1 MNTLDSL
8 ALAPYHLS
16 PEDIAWVKKTRDGLS
31 AEDKIAQI
39 FCSMSLR
46 DDPAAMKDILRR
58 KPGGMLRYMG
68 PDFEAAWQATRI
80 AVETSEIPLLI
91 AGDLEGGAYGQ
102 PYFSPVLNQ
111 IGVAACN
118 DSAVSESVADVLAR
132 EGRAMGYNWSYTPV
146 VDINA
151 KFRSAIVG
159 TRSYGSN
166 IETIIREAT
175 THIATLQKNG
185 VAATAKHWPGE
196 GYDDRDQ
203 HLVTTIN
210 PLSFEEWDA
219 SYGKIYRTM
228 INAGVMSVM
237 SAHIALPSW
246 VRKKFPDCGIEAFR
260 PGSVSKLLN
269 HDLLR
274 GELGFNGV
282 VVSDATPMA
291 GFTSWAERETMTPE
305 VIENGCD
312 MFLFGF
318 PDQRDL
324 ALLMKGLRE
333 GRLSEQ
339 RLEDAVT
346 RVLGLKAALG
356 LHKKTVDELLPPIDK
371 VRATLRS
378 SGNLATTA
386 AAAKKT
392 ITLIK
397 DTKSILPLSVEKH
410 KRIVVVSEGIKSL
423 LPGSELRNLNLV
435 TDGLKARGFEVRQY
449 DATQPPPSPLDTDLV
464 LYLIAQESMFSL
476 SHIYIDWRNLHGGI
490 FQALMRFWCDVPT
503 VMVSFGQMYY
513 LYDAPRVPTYINAY
527 TALPTVQT
535 ALVRKLVGEEA
546 FEGVSPVDAFCGLE
560 DARY

>member
-1 MNTLDSL
+1 MLEKL
-8 ALAPYHLS
+8 AFAPFNLAAD
-16 PEDIAWVKKTRDGLS
+16 DIAWVKKTRDALTT
-31 AEDKIAQI
+31 ERKIAQI

-46 DDPAAMKDILRR
+46 DDPAAIGDIVSRQ
-58 KPGGMLRYMG
+58 PGGVLRYMG
-68 PDFEAAWQATRI
+68 PNLDAAWQATRSAI
-80 AVETSEIPLLI
+80 EASEIPLLI

-118 DSAVSESVADVLAR
+118 DPALSEGIADVLAR
-132 EGRAMGYNWSYTPV
+132 EGAAMGYNWSFTPV

-166 IETIIREAT
+166 VETIIREAT
-175 THIATLQKNG
+175 AHIQSLQKNG

-210 PLSFEEWDA
+210 PLSFDEWEK
-219 SYGKIYRTM
+219 SFGRIYRSM
-228 INAGVMSVM
+228 INTGVMSVM

-246 VRKKFPDCGIEAFR
+246 VRKKFPDAGLEAFR
-260 PGSVSKLLN
+260 PASASKLLN
-269 HDLLR
+269 QDLLR
-274 GELGFNGV
+274 GELGFNGLI
-282 VVSDATPMA
+282 VSDATPMA
-291 GFTSWAERETMTPE
+291 GFSSWADRETMVPE

-312 MFLFGF
+312 MFLFGL
-318 PDQRDL
+318 PDQRDIG
-324 ALLMKGLRE
+324 LLMRGLRE
-333 GRLSEQ
+333 GRLTEQ
-339 RLEDAVT
+339 RLEEAVT

-356 LHKKTVDELLPPIDK
+356 LHKKTLDELLPPLEK

-378 SGNLATTA
+378 TGNLAMTKKA
-386 AAAKKT
+386 AQKT

-397 DTKSILPLSVEKH
+397 DVNATLPLTLAKH
-410 KRIVVVSEGIKSL
+410 KRVVVITEGIRPL
-423 LPGSELRNLNLV
+423 LPGGDARTLDAVS
-435 TDGLKARGFEVRQY
+435 DGLRARGFEVRHY
-449 DATQPPPSPLDTDLV
+449 DATQPPPTHADTDLV

-476 SHIYIDWRNLHGGI
+476 AHIYIDWAKLHGGL
-490 FQALMRFWCDVPT
+490 FQALMRFWHDVPT

-513 LYDAPRVPTYINAY
+513 LYDAPRVPAYINAY
-527 TALPTVQT
+527 TALPCVQE
-535 ALVRKLVGEEA
+535 ALVAKLVGEKS
-546 FEGVSPVDAFCGLE
+546 FEGHSPVDAFCGLE